1 MKECLAHG
9 FRLGD
14 PKGFFE
20 QMPFK
25 LRIGCIKEM
34 MKMGSL
40 LVQYLQ
46 EEGVAWSMR
55 RNI

>member
-25 LRIGCIKEM
+25 LRIGFIKEM
-34 MKMGSL
+34 MKMRSL